1 MGSAE
6 HTQANNSNRLEIF
19 NTIDQDNIID
29 QIPEKQAKPSPIFI
43 NSVSNIKPLY
53 DLLNEVAKEL
63 YDLKIINSDQV
74 KIQPKTSAA
83 YKTVVKELESKNT
96 QFYTY
101 KPKQERCFKVFLRN
115 PNSKLS

>member
-6 HTQANNSNRLEIF
+6 PTHANNSNRFEIF

-29 QIPEKQAKPSPIFI
+29 QIAEKQPKPPPIFI
-43 NSVSNIKPLY
+43 DSVSNIKPLY
-53 DLLNEVAKEL
+53 DLLNEVAKDL

-74 KIQPKTSAA
+74 KIKAKTSDA

-96 QFYTY
+96 QLYTY
-101 KPKQERCFKVFLRN
+101 KPKHEI
-115 PNSKLS
+115 NSA